1 MCVQLSEL
9 GCAFAPST
17 YYEARDRKPS
27 ARALRLL
34 EVIEGRSGAVLAG
47 WLCERDLDWRAGVQT
62 ASLDP
67 FRGYATALATQLP
80 GATRVLDPFHV
91 LKLGLAAVEDVRRR
105 VQQHTTGH
113 RGRTRDPL

>member
-80 GATRVLDPFHV
+80 GATRVLSGSGGALP
-91 LKLGLAAVEDVRRR
+91 RRR
-105 VQQHTTGH
+105 PLRTGH
-113 RGRTRDPL
+113 ASFPAPRLKQATWASRA